1 MGTIPTPINARR
13 SCPVRGLVGSSSG
26 TPRLLR
32 CDYCG
37 TETDIEWM
45 GVRIEEVR
53 CRACHE
59 RQDKR

>member
-1 MGTIPTPINARR
+1 MGHHTDPDQTTRTAPPD
-13 SCPVRGLVGSSSG
+13 SPVGSSG
-26 TPRLLR
+26 VPPRLLR

-37 TETDIEWM
+37 TETDIEWT

-59 RQDKR
+59 REEKR